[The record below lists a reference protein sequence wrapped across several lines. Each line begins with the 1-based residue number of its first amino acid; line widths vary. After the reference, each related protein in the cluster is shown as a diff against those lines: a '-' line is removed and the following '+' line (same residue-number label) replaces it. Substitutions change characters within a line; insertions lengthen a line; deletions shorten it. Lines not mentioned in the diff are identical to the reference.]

1 MSNSFSGK
9 ALSFD
14 VQVATLLGLHE
25 AIILHQ
31 IQYWINI
38 FEMKD
43 DKNHFHEGRW
53 WVYNSYRK
61 WHENQ
66 FPFISERS
74 IRYAIDKLCGCGVL
88 IKGEFNTANYDKTNW
103 YTVDEDRLAELI
115 SSDSAEFAQSIVQ
128 DLHNGDTDEEP
139 MAKIA
144 NGGMAKIAKGGG
156 KNCQTNTIYNTS
168 ETTTPYNNVF
178 NGTING
184 TKPSKEVLRTVSIDP
199 SETLFDPSL
208 LPFDNT
214 NYHGLREK
222 VMDLCVSIGQ
232 SRHSVDLARII
243 VYFYKKYAETFR
255 EKHPPVNDRT
265 MIRCLQVL
273 TDLDDPF
280 VDQIADSGIFLDL
293 IDIYFAKE
301 YKNCDYHLPHFCS
314 HGVLGILA
322 YDQENDRFS
331 DVKRELVC

>member
-1 MSNSFSGK
+1 MSTSFSGK

-14 VQVATLLGLHE
+14 VQVATVLGLHE
-25 AIILHQ
+25 AIIIHQ

-38 FEMKD
+38 YETKQD
-43 DKNHFHEGRW
+43 ANHFRDGRW
-53 WVYNSYRK
+53 WVYNTYEE
-61 WHENQ
+61 WQAQ
-66 FPFISERS
+66 FPFLCLRTIKYIIKKLSNYG
-74 IRYAIDKLCGCGVL
+74 IILKTGQYNKMGIDR
-88 IKGEFNTANYDKTNW
+88 TNW
-103 YTVDEDRLAELI
+103 YSIDEDRLAELI

-128 DLHNGDTDEEP
+128 DLHNGEG
-139 MAKIA
+139 
-144 NGGMAKIAKGGG
+144 N
-156 KNCQTNTIYNTS
+156 NCTTNNLNNTTY
-168 ETTTPYNNVF
+168 TTKPNNNFF

-184 TKPSKEVLRTVSIDP
+184 TKPSKEDLRTMSIDT

-232 SRHSVDLARII
+232 SRHGGDLARII
-243 VYFYKKYAETFR
+243 VYFYKKYADTFR

-265 MIRCLQVL
+265 MLRCLQVL

-280 VDQIADSGIFLDL
+280 VDQIADSGIFFDL
-293 IDIYFAKE
+293 IDIYFAKD
-301 YKNCDYHLPHFCS
+301 YKDCDYHLPHFCS
-314 HGVLGILA
+314 PGVLGILA

-331 DVKRELVC
+331 DVKTELVC